1 MQTRIRVCASAALL
15 AFALAS
21 VQTLLAQPPSEST
34 PKWSL
39 VTLTT
44 IKPEMRAEYEAW
56 QKQMT
61 AAYKKAEVPS
71 RAVLQTVMGD
81 LFEYVTV
88 TPLAHFADMD
98 GASPVERAL
107 GKDEAAAF
115 MRKGAIYLT
124 SARRIAT
131 LAHDELSIRNQT
143 SEPAPYAV
151 VTSMRLVPGKSTE
164 FDAWMKD
171 EYMPAMKK
179 AELKNFWVS
188 QTVFGGDP
196 NERVTVRPM
205 KAMSEI
211 DAGPLTIKAL
221 GAEGAR
227 KLMSRSAGIVESVQF
242 RIVRYRP
249 ELSYELSSQAPQKA
263 VAER

>member
-1 MQTRIRVCASAALL
+1 MQTRIRVCASSALL
-15 AFALAS
+15 AVALAG
-21 VQTLLAQPPSEST
+21 VQTLIAQSESA
-34 PKWSL
+34 PRWSL
-39 VTLTT
+39 VTITT

-115 MRKGAIYLT
+115 MRKGAIYIT
-124 SARRIAT
+124 SAHRVAT
-131 LAHDELSIRNQT
+131 LALDDLSIRNQT
-143 SEPAPYAV
+143 SEPAPYSV
-151 VTSMRLVPGKSTE
+151 VTSMRLVPGKSSE

-171 EYMPAMKK
+171 EYTPAMKK

-188 QTVFGGDP
+188 QTVFGGDV

-211 DAGPLTIKAL
+211 DAGPLTRKAL
-221 GAEGAR
+221 GVEGAR
-227 KLMSRSAGIVESVQF
+227 KLMSRTAGIVESAQY

-249 ELSYELSSQAPQKA
+249 ELSYELTPKAAQKA